1 MPNFL
6 RCIETD
12 VKNDEEFEMIR
23 NMSRG
28 SLVEELIGSEKVA
41 LFFLKSI
48 PVYLRVFREYTIKT
62 FQKYT
67 GILLEC
73 FYIRLTIVVIGF
85 HISKSA
91 PIFKQP
97 CTLVYQYT
105 YVKVIKKYF
114 YNYTKVEK
122 YTGILVRV

>member
-23 NMSRG
+23 NMSGG

-48 PVYLRVFREYTIKT
+48 NV
-62 FQKYT
+62 
-67 GILLEC
+67 LLAKN
-73 FYIRLTIVVIGF
+73 IATLVIGGTF
-85 HISKSA
+85 PDYYYI
-91 PIFKQP
+91 PF
-97 CTLVYQYT
+97 V
-105 YVKVIKKYF
+105 
-114 YNYTKVEK
+114 
-122 YTGILVRV
+122 